1 MTMQKY
7 NPQIHHRRSIRLKGY
22 DYSQAGAYF
31 VTIYVHQRECLL
43 GDVVNGEMRLSRFGK
58 IVYYEWLDLPKHY
71 PHVILDEFC
80 IMPNHVH
87 FVIVLDDDG
96 GDGSSRLSQISLPA
110 RRDGSRGL
118 TKTSPIA
125 KALLTETSTPAGR
138 DGSLGLAETSPI
150 TSTLLSKTPL
160 PVQETHPNT
169 HPNPRHP
176 LSEVIRAFKSF
187 SAKRINA
194 LRKTTYSPFWQKNY
208 YEHIIRN
215 DRAWNAITWY
225 IINNPLNWQLDRDN
239 LQNKLSP
246 PETNEDYI
254 QDIQTLTERF

>member
-1 MTMQKY
+1 MPAQKY
-7 NPQIHHRRSIRLKGY
+7 DPQIHHRRSIRLKGY

-31 VTIYVHQRECLL
+31 VTICVHQRECLL
-43 GDVVNGEMRLSRFGK
+43 GDVVNGKMQLSRFGK
-58 IVYYEWLDLPKHY
+58 IVSYAWLDLPKHY
-71 PHVILDEFC
+71 PHVVLDEFC

-87 FVIVLDDDG
+87 FVVVLTDN
-96 GDGSSRLSQISLPA
+96 GSDESFRLSKVSLPA
-110 RRDGSRGL
+110 RRDGSCEI
-118 TKTSPIA
+118 TKTSSPTSIP
-125 KALLTETSTPAGR
+125 LPETSLPA
-138 DGSLGLAETSPI
+138 
-150 TSTLLSKTPL
+150 
-160 PVQETHPNT
+160 QETHPDT
-169 HPNPRHP
+169 RHP

-215 DRAWNAITWY
+215 DRAWNAIVWY
-225 IINNPLNWQLDRDN
+225 IINNPLHWQLDRDN
-239 LQNKLSP
+239 LQNKLQP

>member
-1 MTMQKY
+1 MPAQKY
-7 NPQIHHRRSIRLKGY
+7 DPQIHHRRSIRLKGY

-31 VTIYVHQRECLL
+31 VTICVHQRECLL

-58 IVYYEWLDLPKHY
+58 IVHYAWLDLPKHY
-71 PHVILDEFC
+71 PHVILDAFC

-87 FVIVLDDDG
+87 FVIVLIDDG
-96 GDGSSRLSQISLPA
+96 RDGSFKLSQVSLPA

-118 TKTSPIA
+118 
-125 KALLTETSTPAGR
+125 
-138 DGSLGLAETSPI
+138 AESSQI
-150 TSTLLSKTPL
+150 TRTLLSEEAL
-160 PVQETHPNT
+160 PAQETHPYAQ
-169 HPNPRHP
+169 PIRHP

-187 SAKRINA
+187 SAKRINT
-194 LRKTTYSPFWQKNY
+194 LRRTTYAPFWQKNY

-215 DRAWNAITWY
+215 DRAWNAIAWY
-225 IINNPLNWQLDRDN
+225 IINNPLNWQMDRDN
-239 LQNKLSP
+239 LQNKLPP